1 MIVFFGLAICTYS
14 FALEVPLSDFICFH
28 RSASCVKTYIDSL
41 LIHTMDTFNIIHHFG
56 YNVLNAHI
64 PNQRESLFLPYNM
77 ISRGLTEKKLV
88 KLTACTSRAAL
99 RNATVRSHKN

>member
-1 MIVFFGLAICTYS
+1 MMIVFFGLAICTYS
-14 FALEVPLSDFICFH
+14 FALEVPLKSDFICFH

-41 LIHTMDTFNIIHHFG
+41 LIHTMDTFNIIHHIG

-64 PNQRESLFLPYNM
+64 HNQRESLFLPYNM

-88 KLTACTSRAAL
+88 KLTACTSPTQRNRAF
-99 RNATVRSHKN
+99 S